1 MEMVNT
7 IQLSK
12 LVDMSN
18 PGKVLNEVKKIFCY
32 HYPAPLFNQ
41 VKSYF
46 AQVKRIF
53 NGKFKGYKKCNTYYH
68 DLKHTLD
75 TLLASARIL
84 DGYNIKEKPIPAP
97 LAVNL
102 LGASLFHDVGYIQ
115 EEWDNEGTGAKFTKY
130 HIQRSIEFILK
141 HQDKLQI
148 KKEDVEMINR
158 FIRCTGF
165 ASDMLLIKFR
175 SEEEKITGAGL
186 GTADLL
192 GQMSDRTYLEKLLFL
207 YYEFK
212 EAEIE
217 GYDTEFDVIKKTIDF
232 YEVTKKKFKNVLM
245 NMNTYT
251 LYHFKERHDI
261 NHDLYQETIENH
273 INYIKRIIS
282 DSSTNFRR
290 KLNRANWVEEYIYS

>member
-1 MEMVNT
+1 MEMLNT

-18 PGKVLNEVKKIFCY
+18 PGKVLHEVKKIFCY
-32 HYPAPLFNQ
+32 HYSPQLFSR
-41 VKSYF
+41 VKSHF
-46 AQVKRIF
+46 HQVRKIF
-53 NGKFKGYKKCNTYYH
+53 DGKFKGYKKCNTYYH
-68 DLKHTLD
+68 DFKHTMD
-75 TLLASARIL
+75 TLLASVRIL
-84 DGYNIKEKPIPAP
+84 DGYNIKETKLSGN

-102 LGASLFHDVGYIQ
+102 LAASLFHDVGYIQ

-130 HIQRSIEFILK
+130 HIQRSVEFILK
-141 HQDKLQI
+141 HQEKLQI
-148 KKEDVEMINR
+148 NKEDAEMMNR

-165 ASDMLLIKFR
+165 AGDMLLIKFR

-186 GTADLL
+186 GAADLL

-207 YYEFK
+207 YYEFR
-212 EAEIE
+212 EAEID
-217 GYDTEFDVIKKTIDF
+217 GYETEYDVIKKTIDF
-232 YEVTKKKFKNVLM
+232 YELTKKKFRNVLL
-245 NMNTYT
+245 NMNIYPV
-251 LYHFKERHDI
+251 YHFKERYDSS
-261 NHDLYQETIENH
+261 HDLYQEAIDKH